1 MKIKIKRDT
10 IESARVLGVAIG
22 IISLMGICTTWLG
35 I

>member
-1 MKIKIKRDT
+1 MKTKRDT

>member
-1 MKIKIKRDT
+1 MKIKIKKET

-22 IISLMGICTTWLG
+22 IITLMGICTTWLG

>member
-1 MKIKIKRDT
+1 MKIKRDT
-10 IESARVLGVAIG
+10 IESVRVLGVAIG

>member
-1 MKIKIKRDT
+1 MKIKIKRET

-22 IISLMGICTTWLG
+22 IISLMGLCTTWLG

>member
-1 MKIKIKRDT
+1 MKIKIKRET

-22 IISLMGICTTWLG
+22 IITLMGICTTWLG

>member
-1 MKIKIKRDT
+1 MKIKRDT

>member
-1 MKIKIKRDT
+1 MKIKIKRET

>member
-1 MKIKIKRDT
+1 MKIKIKRET
-10 IESARVLGVAIG
+10 IESARVLGVVIG

>member
-1 MKIKIKRDT
+1 MKMKIKRET

>member
-10 IESARVLGVAIG
+10 IDAAKVLGGFIG
-22 IISLMGICTTWLG
+22 IITLMGFCTTWLG